1 MDYRKATFEFGLLIL
16 ATVLF
21 AIVFKTVY
29 PSI

>member
-21 AIVFKTVY
+21 AVVFKIFY
-29 PSI
+29 PLV